1 MLNSVFQDLRHGLR
15 LARSSPA
22 LVSTAVASLA
32 LGIGA
37 TVSMFTI
44 VNAVLLRP
52 VPVKSPGELV
62 LLFIGTEESPYSTIS
77 YPDYLDFRDGTAAFR
92 GLAAFGEI
100 QVSLSGDGPPDD
112 IRGVIAS
119 GNFFDVLGVA
129 AALGR
134 VFTAEDD
141 RNPGEHPVVVLSH
154 ALWEARFGADPG
166 IVGREIAINGRPYV
180 VLGVAPRGF
189 RGPLTFE
196 NFDLYVPMMMQAQI
210 RPPRAGFSGE
220 MDPDLLER
228 RSSSWLSAVG
238 RLAPGARFEEA
249 EASLR
254 SISARLEEEHPETN
268 RGERASLYPLVK
280 IDPRAYPVLRSIAAL
295 LMGVSFLVLL
305 VATANVVNLLLV
317 RAVARRRE
325 IAVRLSLGGSRARLV
340 RQLLTESLLL
350 AFLGGALGLLA
361 SSWLLHGLSRLV
373 PATGIFSFD
382 LDFDLDGRVLAFTLL
397 SCLISAALVG
407 IAPALQGSRHD
418 LVSALRGS
426 SGVSE
431 PKSSRFAGRNALV
444 LAQIAFSIVLLV
456 GAALFV
462 ESFRHSSAISP
473 GFAADEV
480 LTAQLQVDLLRYTR
494 DRAQQFYREVVER
507 ASALPG
513 VEAVSLARTVP
524 LAGAGRRTTLRVE
537 GLESNN
543 SGDPRD
549 ELMVAT
555 NVVGLDYFRTMG
567 IAILGGRD
575 FAPSDVDGS
584 PPVVVANETFVA
596 RYFPTGEALGKRV
609 QLDVRAGAPGEWREI
624 VGIVRD
630 SKYRTLGEEPTPYLY
645 QPLAQQ
651 HETGVT
657 LLLRGA
663 DPERFIFGVREIL
676 LDMEPHLPVSQ
687 VRPLEALLESSL
699 FPARMGAR
707 LLSASAI
714 LAAVLAAVGLYGI
727 VSFAVSMR
735 TREMGIRVAL
745 GARPQ
750 ALTRLVVGEGS
761 RLVGAGIAL
770 GSVLALAATRLLSS
784 FLHGVS
790 PTEPRVFLGAGALLA
805 IVMLATAYVPARR
818 AAGADP
824 LVALRHE

>member
-1 MLNSVFQDLRHGLR
+1 MLDSVVQDLRHGLR

-52 VPVKSPGELV
+52 VPVDSPEELV
-62 LLFIGTEESPYSTIS
+62 LLYTGTEESPYRVFS
-77 YPDYLDFRDGTAAFR
+77 YPDFLDYREGTDAFR

-100 QVSLSGDGPPDD
+100 QVSLAAEGSPQE

-119 GNFFDVLGVA
+119 GNFFEVLGVG

-141 RNPGEHPVVVLSH
+141 RNPGEHPVAVLSH
-154 ALWEARFGADPG
+154 ALWEGRFGADSE

-180 VLGVAPRGF
+180 VLGIAPRGF
-189 RGPLTFE
+189 RGPLTLE
-196 NFDLYVPMMMQAQI
+196 SFDLYVPMMMQAQV

-228 RSSSWLSAVG
+228 RSNSWLSAVG
-238 RLAPGARFEEA
+238 RLAPGLGLEQA
-249 EASLR
+249 EASMR
-254 SISARLEEEHPETN
+254 SISARLDKEHPETN
-268 RGERASLYPLVK
+268 RGERASLYPLTK

-295 LMGVSFLVLL
+295 LMGVSLLVLL
-305 VATANVVNLLLV
+305 VATANVVSLLLV

-340 RQLLTESLLL
+340 RQLLTESLSL
-350 AFLGGALGLLA
+350 ALLGGALGLLA

-373 PATGIFSFD
+373 PAIGIFSFS
-382 LDFDLDGRVLAFTLL
+382 LDFEVDGRVLAFTVLASLL
-397 SCLISAALVG
+397 AAVLVG
-407 IAPALQGSRHD
+407 IAPALEGSRYD
-418 LVSALRGS
+418 LVSALRGAS
-426 SGVSE
+426 DASRPGA
-431 PKSSRFAGRNALV
+431 SRFSGRNALV
-444 LAQIAFSIVLLV
+444 LAQIAFSIVLLI

-462 ESFRHSSAISP
+462 SSFRRSSAISP
-473 GFAADEV
+473 GFAADEI
-480 LTAQLQVDLLRYTR
+480 LTAQLRVELLRYTEP
-494 DRAQQFYREVVER
+494 RARAFYREVVER
-507 ASALPG
+507 ATSLPG

-524 LAGAGRRTTLRVE
+524 LAGAGRRTALRVE
-537 GLESNN
+537 GSERLD
-543 SGDPRD
+543 SGGE
-549 ELMVAT
+549 ELQVST

-567 IAILGGRD
+567 IALLGGRD
-575 FAPSDVDGS
+575 FAPSDVEGS
-584 PPVVVANETFVA
+584 QPVVIANETFVA
-596 RYFPTGEALGKRV
+596 RYFPAGEALGKRV
-609 QLDVRAGAPGEWREI
+609 HLDGRAEEEGAWREI

-657 LLLRGA
+657 LLVRGA
-663 DPERFIFGVREIL
+663 DPERFLSGVQEIL
-676 LDMEPHLPVSQ
+676 RDMEPHIPLSQ
-687 VRPLEALLESSL
+687 VQPLDALLESSL

-714 LAAVLAAVGLYGI
+714 LAGILAAVGLYGV

-735 TREMGIRVAL
+735 TRELGIRVAL
-745 GARPQ
+745 GARPE

-761 RLVGAGIAL
+761 RLVVAGVLL
-770 GSVLALAATRLLSS
+770 GSLLALAATRLVSS
-784 FLHGVS
+784 FLHGVN
-790 PTEPRVFLGAGALLA
+790 PTEPRIFLGAGALLA
-805 IVMLATAYVPARR
+805 AVMLATAYVPARR

-824 LVALRHE
+824 LVALRHD